1 MSLLKEERET
11 TINWSEADD
20 KVSIMTTSG
29 PVMTKCN
36 RLGYEVVKKIKAGN
50 GRIIG
55 REYLCP
61 IGSIS
66 FRSLER
72 KKRPKRIMTEEQ
84 KRVVADRFRIA
95 REARKSL

>member
-1 MSLLKEERET
+1 MTKEERET

-20 KVSIMTTSG
+20 KISIATTSG

-36 RLGYEVVKKIKAGN
+36 RLGYEVIRDIKAGN

-61 IGSIS
+61 LKSIS
-66 FRSLER
+66 FRSSER
-72 KKRPKRIMTEEQ
+72 KKRPQRIMPEEQ
-84 KRVVADRFRIA
+84 KRVVADRFRNA